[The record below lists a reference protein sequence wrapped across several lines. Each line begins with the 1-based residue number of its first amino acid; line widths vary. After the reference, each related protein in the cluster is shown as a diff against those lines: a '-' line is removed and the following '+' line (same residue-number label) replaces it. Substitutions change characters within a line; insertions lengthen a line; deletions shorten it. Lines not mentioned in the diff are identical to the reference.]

1 MAVLRPDQYRNIVM
15 VGHSGCG
22 KTSLCEALLHK
33 AGVTTRLGS
42 IPDKT
47 SILDYTEEAREKL
60 SSTDSALCHL
70 MHKGLHVNIVDTPGT
85 QAFVGPAIAGLTAA
99 ELAVLVISATSGI
112 QVNTRAM
119 FDRARK
125 FGLGCWIVINH
136 IDAPNVDLAQL
147 LSDVQE
153 TFGKQCVPL
162 NLPVNGG
169 KGVVDC
175 LANASGKS
183 DFGDVG
189 EAPPIFAQA
198 AGAPLVYAGATV
210 PRPALEAV
218 IVPKDSPIRSVADLK
233 GKRVAYNKGSN
244 VQYFLVKLLE
254 KHGLKYG
261 DVQSIFLAPADA
273 RAAFERGAIDAWI
286 IWDPFLAAAQ
296 KQLDA
301 RLLVDATGVVNNR
314 AYYFTSRDFATKNAD
329 VLRIAIEEVNAIDT
343 WVSKNKDAAA
353 AELSAV
359 LGLDKSITDL
369 YLSRARFGT
378 APVTREILAEQ
389 QAIADTFFDLK
400 LIPKK
405 LNLLHAAPV
414 DL

>member
-1 MAVLRPDQYRNIVM
+1 MNELNRFSLQRRHLLAASAATAAAAALPATSWAQASGAPRVLR
-15 VGHSGCG
+15 VGHQKGWLSILKGRG
-22 KTSLCEALLHK
+22 TLEKRLAPLGVKVTWTEFNAGPVQLEALN
-33 AGVTTRLGS
+33 VGS
-42 IPDKT
+42 I
-47 SILDYTEEAREKL
+47 
-60 SSTDSALCHL
+60 
-70 MHKGLHVNIVDTPGT
+70 
-85 QAFVGPAIAGLTAA
+85 
-99 ELAVLVISATSGI
+99 
-112 QVNTRAM
+112 
-119 FDRARK
+119 
-125 FGLGCWIVINH
+125 
-136 IDAPNVDLAQL
+136 
-147 LSDVQE
+147 
-153 TFGKQCVPL
+153 
-162 NLPVNGG
+162 
-169 KGVVDC
+169 
-175 LANASGKS
+175 

-254 KHGLKYG
+254 KNGLKYG
-261 DVQSIFLAPADA
+261 DVQSVFLAPADA
-273 RAAFERGAIDAWI
+273 RAAFERGAVDAWI

-296 KQLDA
+296 KTLDA
-301 RLLVDATGVVNNR
+301 RLLADATGVVNNR
-314 AYYFTSRDFATKNAD
+314 AYYFTSRDFATRNTD

-343 WVSKNKDAAA
+343 WASKNKEAA

-359 LGLDKSITDL
+359 LGLDKSITEL
-369 YLSRARFGT
+369 YLNRARFGT

-389 QAIADTFFDLK
+389 QSIADTFFDLK

-414 DL
+414 DLL